1 MIFVAGISIAVFFE
15 FLLIS
20 KKNKSASDKILI
32 LWMFLISIHLFLFY
46 LYFTKEIY
54 NFPFLLGVEL
64 PLPLLHGVLLY
75 FYVSSMTNQLPKN
88 KNILLLNCLPIIL
101 AYLYLSI
108 NFFPLPAAQKIQVYQ
123 HNGAGYEVFN
133 TILYYTIILSG
144 VIYVFWSSLLLR
156 KHRQNILNQFSDL
169 EKVNLQWLQIL
180 TWGIGGIWLVVI
192 FIQND
197 LLIFGGAAVFV
208 FLIGF
213 FGIRQVGIFTTNQM
227 DYNNDQ
233 EAQEAPKDKYAKS
246 GLTAEL
252 SDKLYQALI
261 RLMTEEAIYQK
272 NDLSVND
279 LAIKLNVHPN
289 YLSQII
295 NEREGKNFYDFI
307 NTYRIEAF
315 KNLIADPK
323 NQRLTLLAL
332 AYDCG
337 FNSKS
342 SFNRHFKKATGQT
355 PSEYFAALTKA

>member
-1 MIFVAGISIAVFFE
+1 
-15 FLLIS
+15 
-20 KKNKSASDKILI
+20 
-32 LWMFLISIHLFLFY
+32 MFLISIHLFLFY

-101 AYLYLSI
+101 AYLYLGI
-108 NFFPLPAAQKIQVYQ
+108 NFFPLPATHKIQVY
-123 HNGAGYEVFN
+123 NDKGLEYAIFN

-144 VIYVFWSSLLLR
+144 VIYVLWSSLLLR

-197 LLIFGGAAVFV
+197 LLVFSGAAVFV

-213 FGIRQVGIFTTNQM
+213 FGIRQVGIFTPTKIY
-227 DYNNDQ
+227 YNNDK
-233 EAQEAPKDKYAKS
+233 EAPEEPKDKYAKS

-252 SDKLYQALI
+252 SDTLYQALI

-295 NEREGKNFYDFI
+295 NGKEGKNFYDFV

-315 KNLIADPK
+315 KRLVADPK
-323 NQRLTLLAL
+323 NQHLTLLAL